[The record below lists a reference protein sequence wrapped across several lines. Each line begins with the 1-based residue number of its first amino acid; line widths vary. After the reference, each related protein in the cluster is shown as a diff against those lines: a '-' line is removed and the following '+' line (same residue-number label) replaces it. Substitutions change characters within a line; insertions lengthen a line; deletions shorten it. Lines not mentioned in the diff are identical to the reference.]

1 MAGSPDHFRVAHGD
15 GNGKRGDDQARDG
28 VLRQI
33 GRPIPRSWPQRSSP
47 RPHFLIFSSPVSR
60 SCSRASSGRRPW
72 PFTPTQPSNTRRH
85 LSADFR
91 QSSHHGAPVFQKGEI
106 VPDKC
111 RDRSAYSND
120 IHAQDET
127 TTTRPQQN
135 RHGSPLAPYLRES
148 PIAGAA
154 PRNLNRQCNGLQPC
168 SNCSAGDHTERF
180 NRSNPLSRTDRGTT
194 LALVRKSNRGAAEGR
209 ATEGREA
216 EKRN

>member
-1 MAGSPDHFRVAHGD
+1 MASTIIAPPRFPSSRLALHAPPMRPAWLSHVAFYP
-15 GNGKRGDDQARDG
+15 A
-28 VLRQI
+28 
-33 GRPIPRSWPQRSSP
+33 
-47 RPHFLIFSSPVSR
+47 
-60 SCSRASSGRRPW
+60 
-72 PFTPTQPSNTRRH
+72 QPSNTR
-85 LSADFR
+85 
-91 QSSHHGAPVFQKGEI
+91 PVPPPAFGDPRTTEPPDFQKSEI
-106 VPDKC
+106 LPDKC
-111 RDRSAYSND
+111 WDRSAYSND

-168 SNCSAGDHTERF
+168 SNCNAEGHTERF

-209 ATEGREA
+209 ATGRREA

>member
-1 MAGSPDHFRVAHGD
+1 MAMGTESAAMTRPATASFGRSA
-15 GNGKRGDDQARDG
+15 ARYPFMASTII
-28 VLRQI
+28 V
-33 GRPIPRSWPQRSSP
+33 P
-47 RPHFLIFSSPVSR
+47 PHFLSSRLPFPAQLACLV
-60 SCSRASSGRRPW
+60 RP
-72 PFTPTQPSNTRRH
+72 PSVAFYPTQPSNTRRH

-91 QSSHHGAPVFQKGEI
+91 QSSHHEAPVFQKGEI

-168 SNCSAGDHTERF
+168 SNCSAEGHTERF

-209 ATEGREA
+209 ATGGREA